1 MRRSILIIISVA
13 MMGGIS
19 LTSCSFCKTSIVAPA
34 KELFK
39 PVKELFKKKPVK
51 SIPPVVE
58 SGSASAVA
66 GVATNSA
73 VPTATTAN
81 TAKKESAVKNDGNKI
96 SIKKESVNKH
106 EASNKQDNQHKSNSL
121 HKGDGIVA
129 DSHGDNNAHGGETLP
144 ESKTEILHDRMLPGD
159 RQSIAVKKEMRNYTQ
174 EEIGRGLVKGD
185 WAIMTVYGKEAV
197 GEKVPFLKFV
207 PGENRVYGNN
217 GCNVLNA
224 SYKVNPAD
232 STLKFSNMAST
243 MMLCNMEGLTDYE
256 VNSALGMT
264 SYYSIKMQGADY
276 WMTFYDSLRKP
287 VMTLMHQNFDFLNG
301 AWQITQI
308 NGISVDNPDMT
319 LVIDVDSGRLHGNTG
334 CNILNGMM
342 TIDMENANSI
352 SFSEIATTKMACPND
367 SMETELLVALEET
380 EAARLLSSTEVALL
394 NSQRKVVLKLVRTA
408 FTED

>member
-1 MRRSILIIISVA
+1 MKRSILIIISVA
-13 MMGGIS
+13 IIGGIS

-39 PVKELFKKKPVK
+39 KKPVK

-58 SGSASAVA
+58 SGSASTVA

-96 SIKKESVNKH
+96 SIKKESVNK
-106 EASNKQDNQHKSNSL
+106 QDNQHKSNSL

-129 DSHGDNNAHGGETLP
+129 DSHGDNNAYGGEALA

-159 RQSIAVKKEMRNYTQ
+159 RQSIAVKREMRNYTQ

-232 STLKFSNMAST
+232 STLKFNNMAST

-264 SYYSIKMQGADY
+264 NYYSIKMQGADY

-308 NGISVDNPDMT
+308 NGINVDNPDMT